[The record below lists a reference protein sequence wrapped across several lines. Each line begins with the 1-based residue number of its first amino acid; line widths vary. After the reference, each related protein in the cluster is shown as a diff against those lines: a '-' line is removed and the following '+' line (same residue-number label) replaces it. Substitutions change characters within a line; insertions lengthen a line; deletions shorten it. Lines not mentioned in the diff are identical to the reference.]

1 MTVGTNV
8 FVQVSGTIL
17 DSAVLAGSQAV
28 QLVLL
33 CGVSGTGVYPVQV
46 NSNGVLM
53 TGSV

>member
-1 MTVGTNV
+1 MVSENV
-8 FVQVSGTIL
+8 YVQLSGTIF
-17 DSAVLAGSQAV
+17 DSAVFAGSQCAS
-28 QLVLL
+28 LTIL